1 MKAAL
6 VTVNCTL
13 AAAAMAGETA
23 AFFKPS
29 KSAAPFP
36 LREGSAFS
44 PTRILFLMAE
54 PQIDHLDLVLLF
66 FFGCTGQRE
75 TSSAESTNASFPR
88 MPFSGWQP
96 ISITV
101 GFQCS

>member
-66 FFGCTGQRE
+66 FWLYGTAGNVQRRE
-75 TSSAESTNASFPR
+75 H
-88 MPFSGWQP
+88 
-96 ISITV
+96 
-101 GFQCS
+101 

>member
-66 FFGCTGQRE
+66 FWLYGTAGNVQRRE
-75 TSSAESTNASFPR
+75 HQRF
-88 MPFSGWQP
+88 FSKDA
-96 ISITV
+96 
-101 GFQCS
+101 FQWLAANQHYGGVSM